1 MKADLQPIKIGD
13 MRTLQL
19 EKARLRRVCH
29 RMERRMGERVRY
41 VKKNAVVLLLNEMF
55 PGIRKEK
62 NLFKW
67 VAEIVKGAW
76 ATGHLQSIL
85 LTVVVALAE
94 FLSVRFGAKFLANL
108 FAGFDKRKTK
118 GKGRDKDR
126 DEEKCKGNED
136 ASFSGA

>member
-1 MKADLQPIKIGD
+1 MKADLQPIKICD

-19 EKARLRRVCH
+19 EKARLRRVCR
-29 RMERRMGERVRY
+29 RMERNMGDRALY
-41 VKKNAVVLLLNEMF
+41 VKKNYVVLLLNGMF

-76 ATGHLQSIL
+76 ATGHLQSVL
-85 LTVVVALAE
+85 LTVVVALGE

-108 FAGFDKRKTK
+108 FAGFDKRKAK
-118 GKGRDKDR
+118 GKDKDKNR
-126 DEEKCKGNED
+126 DDCKDDED
-136 ASFSGA
+136 ASFTGA

>member
-1 MKADLQPIKIGD
+1 MKADLQAIKICD

-19 EKARLRRVCH
+19 EKARLRRVCR
-29 RMERRMGERVRY
+29 RMERNMGDRALY
-41 VKKNAVVLLLNEMF
+41 AKKNYVVLLLNGMF

-76 ATGHLQSIL
+76 ATGHLQSVL
-85 LTVVVALAE
+85 LTVVIALGE

-118 GKGRDKDR
+118 GKDKDT
-126 DEEKCKGNED
+126 KSGGED
-136 ASFSGA
+136 ASFAGA

>member
-1 MKADLQPIKIGD
+1 MKADLQPIKICD

-19 EKARLRRVCH
+19 EKARLRRVCR
-29 RMERRMGERVRY
+29 RMERNMGDRALY
-41 VKKNAVVLLLNEMF
+41 VKKNYVVLLLNGMF

-76 ATGHLQSIL
+76 ATGHLQSVL
-85 LTVVVALAE
+85 LTVVVALGE

-108 FAGFDKRKTK
+108 FAGFDKRKAK
-118 GKGRDKDR
+118 AKDKDKNR
-126 DEEKCKGNED
+126 DDCKDDED
-136 ASFSGA
+136 ASFTGA

>member
-1 MKADLQPIKIGD
+1 MKADLQPIKICD

-19 EKARLRRVCH
+19 EKARLRRVCR
-29 RMERRMGERVRY
+29 RMERNMGDRALY
-41 VKKNAVVLLLNEMF
+41 VKKNYVVLLLNGMF

-76 ATGHLQSIL
+76 ATGHLQSVL
-85 LTVVVALAE
+85 LTVAVALGE

-108 FAGFDKRKTK
+108 FAGFDKRKAK
-118 GKGRDKDR
+118 GKDKDKNR
-126 DEEKCKGNED
+126 DDCKDDED
-136 ASFSGA
+136 ASFTGA

>member
-1 MKADLQPIKIGD
+1 MKADLQPIKICD

-19 EKARLRRVCH
+19 EKARLRRVCR
-29 RMERRMGERVRY
+29 RMEHNMGDRALY
-41 VKKNAVVLLLNEMF
+41 VKKNYVVLLLNGMF

-76 ATGHLQSIL
+76 ATGHLQSVL
-85 LTVVVALAE
+85 LTVVVALGE

-108 FAGFDKRKTK
+108 FAGFDKRKTR
-118 GKGRDKDR
+118 GKDKDKNR
-126 DEEKCKGNED
+126 DDCKDDED
-136 ASFSGA
+136 ASFTGA